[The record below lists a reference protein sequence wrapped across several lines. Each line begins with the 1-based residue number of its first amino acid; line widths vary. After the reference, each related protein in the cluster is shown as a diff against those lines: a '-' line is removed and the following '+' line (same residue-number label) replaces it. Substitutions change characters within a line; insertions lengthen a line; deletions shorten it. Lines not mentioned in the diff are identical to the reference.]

1 MKRTAWWVAGL
12 VLLVL
17 SFWMQHESAR
27 GTFDILERRWVDWL
41 AANVASDVVLPPLT
55 LVLYDEEDSAVAG
68 SAKMGV
74 LDRALFARAAG
85 RLGAGVAVVEGLPGD
100 PRRVIEA
107 AGTIPVLGAYMWD
120 EAPASGW
127 TGIDGEARLSW
138 RELPGL
144 VGRPTQCYR
153 GFFDPPSGWTGAR
166 EIQLVARS
174 GDRGVPSV
182 LALVWGLVHGK
193 RPGEI
198 FASGA
203 ALRAGSGL
211 LPVNDAGAAR
221 FWPESLPS
229 VVSLNGFLLE
239 AERFER
245 EGGQSPVRGHVVM
258 LARATAEVARVF
270 APGETAQTPAERWA
284 AAWEAAAGNRI
295 FLRPAWWFAAG
306 LAAMA
311 LLLTKLSCEV
321 SLLRGTGLGA
331 FVVLLYALSALAAYG
346 GSRLLLPIA
355 PVLIL
360 ILASVVAS
368 RVLRQPP
375 IAP

>member
-1 MKRTAWWVAGL
+1 MKRTSWLVLGL
-12 VLLVL
+12 VMLVL

-27 GTFDILERRWVDWL
+27 GTFDFFERRWVAWL
-41 AANVASDVVLPPLT
+41 AANVANDVVLPPLT

-68 SAKMGV
+68 AAKMGV
-74 LDRALFARAAG
+74 LDGALFARAAE

-107 AGTIPVLGAYMWD
+107 AGKMPVLGGYLWD
-120 EAPASGW
+120 EPPASGW
-127 TGIDGEARLSW
+127 TGIDGEVPSSW

-144 VGRPTQCYR
+144 VGRPSRFYR
-153 GFFDPPSGWTGAR
+153 GFFVPPSGWTGAR
-166 EIQLVARS
+166 EIQLVARN

-182 LALVWGLVHGK
+182 LAVVWGLVHGK

-198 FASGA
+198 SVDGA
-203 ALRAGSGL
+203 ALRAGSGM
-211 LPVNDAGAAR
+211 LPINDVGAAR
-221 FWPESLPS
+221 FWPESLQS
-229 VVSLNGFLLE
+229 VMSLNGFLVE

-245 EGGQSPVRGHVVM
+245 EGGKSPVRGHVVM
-258 LARATAEVARVF
+258 LARATPEVARVA
-270 APGETAQTPAERWA
+270 APGEAAQTPAEWWA

-295 FLRPAWWFAAG
+295 FLRPAWWFALG

-311 LLLTKLSCEV
+311 LLLTKLCCET
-321 SLLRGTGLGA
+321 SLLRSAGLGA

-368 RVLRQPP
+368 RVLRRSAV
-375 IAP
+375 AP

>member
-1 MKRTAWWVAGL
+1 MKKTSWLVVGL

-27 GTFDILERRWVDWL
+27 GTFDFLERRWVAWL
-41 AANVASDVVLPPLT
+41 AANVANDVSLPPLT
-55 LVLYDEEDSAVAG
+55 LILYDEEDSSVAG
-68 SAKMGV
+68 ASKMGV
-74 LDRALFARAAG
+74 LDSALFARAAE

-107 AGTIPVLGAYMWD
+107 SGKMPVMGGYLWD
-120 EAPASGW
+120 EPPVSGW
-127 TGIDGEARLSW
+127 TGIDGKAPASW

-144 VGRPTQCYR
+144 VGRPSRFYR
-153 GFFDPPSGWTGAR
+153 GFFVPPSGWTGAR
-166 EIQLVARS
+166 EIQLVARN

-182 LALVWGLVHGK
+182 LVVVWGLVHGK

-198 FASGA
+198 SAEGA
-203 ALRAGSGL
+203 ALRAGSAI

-221 FWPESLPS
+221 FWPESLQT
-229 VVSLNGFLLE
+229 VMSLNGFLVE

-245 EGGQSPVRGHVVM
+245 EGGKSPVRGHVVM
-258 LARATAEVARVF
+258 LARATPEVARVA
-270 APGETAQTPAERWA
+270 APGETAQTPAEWWA
-284 AAWEAAAGNRI
+284 AVWEAAAGNRI
-295 FLRPAWWFAAG
+295 FLRPAWWFALG

-311 LLLTKLSCEV
+311 IFLTKLCSV
-321 SLLRGTGLGA
+321 GSMGRVVVISV
-331 FVVLLYALSALAAYG
+331 FMVLLYALSALAAYG

-360 ILASVVAS
+360 IMASVVTS
-368 RVLRQPP
+368 RVLRRTVV
-375 IAP
+375 AP